1 MSNLNNSVKDPLQ
14 APVKGNNTTWI
25 ASFDIGYV
33 NFAFYIQEIDQNK
46 LSTIKNIKKEE
57 RYNEDSTPTTEM
69 SKILNDIYKNG
80 KTIIYKN
87 SNISNNCINGKQLD
101 VETFY
106 NMFDLLDKYSDF
118 WDKCCFF
125 IVEKQMDFGKMKRNP
140 KALKLGHYCQSYF
153 VFRYGRFKQ
162 VIEFP
167 AYHKTQVLG
176 CKKIKGK
183 KYKNGKHK
191 WIAINKPDRKKWS
204 IIKATEILD
213 IRKEK
218 IIIDSIK
225 TKAKKDDISD
235 CICQLES
242 FKYLYYISKEI

>member
-1 MSNLNNSVKDPLQ
+1 MNNLNEHLN
-14 APVKGNNTTWI
+14 APVKSQETIWI
-25 ASFDIGYV
+25 ASFDIGHV
-33 NFAFYIQEIDQNK
+33 NFAFYIEEINQNK
-46 LSTIKNIKKEE
+46 LSQIKNIKKEE
-57 RYNEDSTPTTEM
+57 RYNEDATPTIDMT
-69 SKILNDIYKNG
+69 KILNTVFKNG

-87 SNISNNCINGKQLD
+87 SNISNNCVNGKQLD
-101 VETFY
+101 TETFY
-106 NMFDLLDKYSDF
+106 NMFDLLDKYSEY
-118 WDKCCFF
+118 WDKCCSF

-176 CKKIKGK
+176 CQKIKGK

-191 WIAINKPDRKKWS
+191 WTAINKPDRKKWS

-213 IRKEK
+213 IRGEK
-218 IIIDSIK
+218 NIIDSIK

-235 CICQLES
+235 CICQLEA
-242 FKYLYYISKEI
+242 FLYLFYISKEI

>member
-1 MSNLNNSVKDPLQ
+1 MSNLNEYL
-14 APVKGNNTTWI
+14 NTPIKSPETIWI
-25 ASFDIGYV
+25 ASFDIGHI
-33 NFAFYIQEIDQNK
+33 NFAFYIKEINQNK
-46 LSTIKNIKKEE
+46 LSKIKNIKKEE
-57 RYNEDSTPTTEM
+57 RYNEDATPTIDMT
-69 SKILNDIYKNG
+69 KILNNIFQDG

-87 SNISNNCINGKQLD
+87 SNISNNCVNGKQLD
-101 VETFY
+101 TETFY
-106 NMFDLLDKYSDF
+106 NMFDLLDKYSEY
-118 WDKCCFF
+118 WDKCCSF

-176 CKKIKGK
+176 CQKIKGK

-191 WIAINKPDRKKWS
+191 WTAINKPDRKKWS

-213 IRKEK
+213 IRGEK
-218 IIIDSIK
+218 NIIDSIK

-235 CICQLES
+235 CICQLEA
-242 FKYLYYISKEI
+242 FLYLCYILKEI

>member
-1 MSNLNNSVKDPLQ
+1 MSNLN
-14 APVKGNNTTWI
+14 APIKSPETIWI
-25 ASFDIGYV
+25 ASFDIGHI
-33 NFAFYIQEIDQNK
+33 NFAFYIKEINQNK
-46 LSTIKNIKKEE
+46 LSKIKNIKKEE
-57 RYNEDSTPTTEM
+57 RYNEDGTPTIDMT
-69 SKILNDIYKNG
+69 KILNTIFQNG

-87 SNISNNCINGKQLD
+87 SNISNNCVNGKQLD
-101 VETFY
+101 TETFH
-106 NMFDLLDKYSDF
+106 NMFDLLDKYSEY
-118 WDKCCFF
+118 WDKCCSF

-176 CKKIKGK
+176 CQKIKGK

-191 WIAINKPDRKKWS
+191 WTAINKPDRKKWS

-213 IRKEK
+213 IRGEK
-218 IIIDSIK
+218 NIIDSIK

-235 CICQLES
+235 CICQLEA
-242 FKYLYYISKEI
+242 FLYLCYILKEI

>member
-1 MSNLNNSVKDPLQ
+1 MSNQDKVE
-14 APVKGNNTTWI
+14 APIKTDETIWI
-25 ASFDIGYV
+25 ASFDIGHV
-33 NFAFYIQEIDQNK
+33 NFAFYVEEMDQNK
-46 LSTIKNIKKEE
+46 LSKIKNIKKEE
-57 RYNEDSTPTTEM
+57 RYNEDGTPTVGM
-69 SKILNDIYKNG
+69 SKILNEIYKNG
-80 KTIIYKN
+80 KTIVYKN
-87 SNISNNCINGKQLD
+87 SNISNNCVKGKQLD
-101 VETFY
+101 TETFY
-106 NMFDLLDKYSDF
+106 NMFDLLDKYSEY
-118 WDKCCFF
+118 WDKCSYF

-153 VFRYGRFKQ
+153 VFRYGRFKE

-176 CKKIKGK
+176 CQKIKGK

-191 WIAINKPDRKKWS
+191 WTSISKPERKKWS

-213 IRKEK
+213 IRGEK
-218 IIIDSIK
+218 NIIDSIK

-242 FKYLYYISKEI
+242 FKYLYISKEI

>member
-1 MSNLNNSVKDPLQ
+1 MSNLNDHLNVPIKSPE
-14 APVKGNNTTWI
+14 TIWI
-25 ASFDIGYV
+25 ASFDIGHV
-33 NFAFYIQEIDQNK
+33 NFAFYIKEINQNK
-46 LSTIKNIKKEE
+46 LSKIKNIKKEE
-57 RYNEDSTPTTEM
+57 RYNEDATPTIDMT
-69 SKILNDIYKNG
+69 KILNNIFQDG

-87 SNISNNCINGKQLD
+87 SNISNNCVNGKQLD
-101 VETFY
+101 TETFH
-106 NMFDLLDKYSDF
+106 NMFDLLDKYSEY
-118 WDKCCFF
+118 WDKCCSF

-176 CKKIKGK
+176 CQKIKGK

-191 WIAINKPDRKKWS
+191 WTSINKPDRKKWS

-213 IRKEK
+213 IRGEK
-218 IIIDSIK
+218 NIIDSIK

-242 FKYLYYISKEI
+242 FLYLFYISKEI